1 MKLPFSVLPTRDRQR
16 ERERERADVRFSLSS
31 FTFHRISSPRTE
43 SCKWTTNN
51 SERENK
57 DYDDW
62 CDDDDD
68 CLSSMRVVV
77 VVLDER
83 EKREEKW

>member
-1 MKLPFSVLPTRDRQR
+1 MKFYHFPYFRETA
-16 ERERERADVRFSLSS
+16 ERERLRADVRFSLSS
-31 FTFHRISSPRTE
+31 FTFHIGFLPHGQRAVSGRQ
-43 SCKWTTNN
+43 TTL
-51 SERENK
+51 RENK

-68 CLSSMRVVV
+68 DCLSSMRVFVA
-77 VVLDER
+77 VLDER

>member
-1 MKLPFSVLPTRDRQR
+1 MSGRHTSQR
-16 ERERERADVRFSLSS
+16 
-31 FTFHRISSPRTE
+31 
-43 SCKWTTNN
+43 
-51 SERENK
+51 ERENK

-77 VVLDER
+77 AVLDER